1 MSEPLEVLR
10 GIWRSQGQTG
20 TDLGSETKSCK
31 RMDDAGVGFEDF
43 ADGAADLATAWHARL
58 EREGKL
64 CRSGDTVRDLVLG
77 PVGPISGDPVSGA
90 PVSGD

>member
-10 GIWRSQGQTG
+10 GIWRSSGQMDA
-20 TDLGSETKSCK
+20 DLGTETKSCK

-43 ADGAADLATAWHARL
+43 ADGAADLATAWRTRL

-64 CRSGDTVRDLVLG
+64 VQSGGTVRDLVLG
-77 PVGPISGDPVSGA
+77 D
-90 PVSGD
+90 

>member
-10 GIWRSQGQTG
+10 GIWRSQGQMDA
-20 TDLGSETKSCK
+20 DLGSETKSCK

-43 ADGAADLATAWHARL
+43 ADNATDLAAAWRARL

-64 CRSGDTVRDLVLG
+64 AKSGDDSVRELVLG
-77 PVGPISGDPVSGA
+77 PGD
-90 PVSGD
+90 